1 MATESARKKTNTRQA
16 ATTGRSSRSSARRG
30 TRKPK
35 VLAFTTPEERHR
47 LIEKAAYLRAEQR
60 GFQGG
65 NPEQDWLEA
74 EAEIDADLA
83 GRK

>member
-1 MATESARKKTNTRQA
+1 MATQSARKKSNGRQA
-16 ATTGRSSRSSARRG
+16 STAGRSTKSPARRG
-30 TRKPK
+30 TRKSK
-35 VLAFTTPEERHR
+35 VLAFTTPEERRR
-47 LIEKAAYLRAEQR
+47 LIEKAAYLKAEQR

-65 NPEQDWLEA
+65 NAEQDWLEA